1 MKIPNTLFINP
12 IHDCNNAYKV
22 GYTIDGFFL
31 FFFFIEIF
39 FFILFLFFYRNIFY
53 SFSIT
58 YFGGKCNGYIYK
70 HHMNTKYAIEI

>member
-39 FFILFLFFYRNIFY
+39 FFYLIFIFF
-53 SFSIT
+53 
-58 YFGGKCNGYIYK
+58 
-70 HHMNTKYAIEI
+70 IEIFFL

>member
-31 FFFFIEIF
+31 FFFIEIF
-39 FFILFLFFYRNIFY
+39 FY